1 MWSEEQSLVDQ
12 RLGNKADPDTVWN
25 RVFERSFME
34 IKHDRLKFGH
44 KPVQHFKSLAVA
56 LSIVEQV
63 MIVKLLLENALSMLL
78 FNQLQGNIL
87 PVVLALTT
95 EDLKLV
101 IDAIVEL

>member
-1 MWSEEQSLVDQ
+1 
-12 RLGNKADPDTVWN
+12 
-25 RVFERSFME
+25 
-34 IKHDRLKFGH
+34 
-44 KPVQHFKSLAVA
+44 
-56 LSIVEQV
+56 

>member
-1 MWSEEQSLVDQ
+1 MKV
-12 RLGNKADPDTVWN
+12 
-25 RVFERSFME
+25 
-34 IKHDRLKFGH
+34 KHDRLKLGH
-44 KPVQHFKSLAVA
+44 KPVQDFESLAVA

-78 FNQLQGNIL
+78 FNQLQGNVL
-87 PVVLALTT
+87 SVVLALTT

>member
-1 MWSEEQSLVDQ
+1 
-12 RLGNKADPDTVWN
+12 
-25 RVFERSFME
+25 ME
-34 IKHDRLKFGH
+34 VKHDRLKLGH
-44 KPVQHFKSLAVA
+44 KPVQDFESLAVA

-78 FNQLQGNIL
+78 FNQLQGNVL
-87 PVVLALTT
+87 SVVLALTT